1 MNVLIVEDDPDIGS
15 VLSRGLGGE
24 GFDVTVVDT
33 AAGAL
38 ATAKEMN
45 PCAILL
51 DMILP
56 DGSGL
61 DICRSLRESGH
72 TGPIIFL
79 SAKDEVSD
87 RADGLTAG
95 ADDYI
100 VKPSSSTSWWRG
112 CAPICCIGP
121 AARRKKRELVAG
133 RLVLDLETRQA
144 HFGTVHIRLTQ
155 REAELLGLLMQS
167 ANHPVSRGDIFDRLW
182 ATQGG
187 VSLNVVDVY
196 VGYLRGK
203 FADITRVGGPSIGTV
218 RGREFMLDMAGNGAL
233 SRQAT

>member
-1 MNVLIVEDDPDIGS
+1 M
-15 VLSRGLGGE
+15 
-24 GFDVTVVDT
+24 
-33 AAGAL
+33 
-38 ATAKEMN
+38 
-45 PCAILL
+45 
-51 DMILP
+51 
-56 DGSGL
+56 
-61 DICRSLRESGH
+61 
-72 TGPIIFL
+72 
-79 SAKDEVSD
+79 
-87 RADGLTAG
+87 
-95 ADDYI
+95 
-100 VKPSSSTSWWRG
+100 
-112 CAPICCIGP
+112 
-121 AARRKKRELVAG
+121 
-133 RLVLDLETRQA
+133 LDLETRQA

-218 RGREFMLDMAGNGAL
+218 RGRGFMLDMAGNGAL